1 MHSSITKLKKSNFIL
16 WFQGMGR
23 AEEKSGEENASL
35 LMTVMSVMQYNQGCP
50 SLGHSSWEDT
60 KLGETLDIVKR
71 RISERT

>member
-1 MHSSITKLKKSNFIL
+1 
-16 WFQGMGR
+16 MGR

-60 KLGETLDIVKR
+60 KLGETLDTVKR